1 VLIDPLAARV
11 RKRYPVGIATAKVIA
26 RESSFR
32 VEPSTLFQPSTWRT
46 HPPGFRNGISV
57 EAGGPEDESFPPCR
71 DEVSTP
77 SEQGSCLFNLI
88 GLKTSV
94 ILRRHS
100 RQALP
105 TGCGGAGWRGLI
117 LNPFDCGSCNK
128 SRRPG

>member
-57 EAGGPEDESFPPCR
+57 EAGGPEDESFPPLPR
-71 DEVSTP
+71 RGVYPERAGKLPIQPDWPE
-77 SEQGSCLFNLI
+77 NLGYSSSAQSA
-88 GLKTSV
+88 GLAHR
-94 ILRRHS
+94 LRR
-100 RQALP
+100 RGMA
-105 TGCGGAGWRGLI
+105 GA
-117 LNPFDCGSCNK
+117 
-128 SRRPG
+128 